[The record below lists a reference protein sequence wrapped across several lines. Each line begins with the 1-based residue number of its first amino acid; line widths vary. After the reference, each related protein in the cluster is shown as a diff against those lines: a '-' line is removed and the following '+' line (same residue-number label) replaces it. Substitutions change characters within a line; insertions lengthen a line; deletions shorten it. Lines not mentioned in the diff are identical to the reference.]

1 MKVLHQK
8 LLRELFA
15 AKGVLA
21 AIISIIAVGIGCF
34 IAMSSTYDNLEYSRQ
49 SYYRLCRMADFSV
62 ELKKVPVG
70 DLAALSEIPGVTNLF
85 PRIVFE
91 VTASLEGV
99 EKPLSGKVISLP
111 EHENAPINR
120 IVIQQGSYFTDQ
132 RQEEVILND
141 AFARAHHLKPGD
153 HIQLILNN
161 HLQDLIIIGTAIS
174 SEFVYLIGP
183 GGLVPEPES
192 YGVFYLKH
200 NYAEDVFGF
209 EGAANQILGQVARDY
224 QSPNRVRQILDQ
236 IELHLE
242 DYGVFST
249 TPLAQQS
256 SHWFLKSEIDGLK
269 VSATIL
275 PAVFLIVA
283 ALALNLLMSRMAEQ
297 QRTVVGTMKALG
309 YSNREV
315 FIHFLQFGL
324 LIGLAGG
331 VSGTLI
337 GYSLAG
343 GMTAQYR
350 HYFEFPALSNEIYPR
365 IILLGMLI
373 SIFFSVLGT
382 FRGVRSVVRL
392 SPAEAMR
399 PKPPLRA
406 RRILLE
412 KIQAF
417 WNALDFRWQLVL
429 RDIFRHRTRTLG
441 GLISAMVGAMLL
453 LVTFSMYDSAFAL
466 LNFQY
471 DKLLLSDID
480 VSFKEDHD
488 YSALYESQQFPGVD
502 YAEPLFHIGCTLRNG
517 IHEKKVGI
525 TGILRDAQLTIPRDT
540 AGNRVVV
547 PETGVL
553 VTRKLADILQI
564 KAGDSIE
571 MTPVSGDR
579 IARQVPVMKIID
591 SYLGLSVYA
600 DYQYLNRLMGESS
613 SVTSVQLKT
622 DPGPHATRRIY
633 QELKQVP
640 AVQSVT
646 SIRDQKEKLE
656 EVLIEQMVVMIVVVI
671 AFSCLIF
678 FGSILNASLISLSE
692 RQQEIATLR
701 VLGYT
706 PSEVGSIFL
715 RESFC
720 INLPGIILGLPAGY
734 WASKGINIAYDT
746 ELFRMPFTIDTM
758 SWVYTVFLGIL
769 FTLIAHW
776 PVQKTIQKMDW
787 LQALNV
793 KE

>member
-1 MKVLHQK
+1 MKVLHRK
-8 LLRELFA
+8 LLRELLA

-34 IAMSSTYDNLEYSRQ
+34 IAMSSTYDNLEYSREN
-49 SYYRLCRMADFSV
+49 YYRLCHMADFSI
-62 ELKKVPVG
+62 ELKKVPMG
-70 DLAALSEIPGVTNLF
+70 DLATLTEVPGVINIL
-85 PRIVFE
+85 PRIVFQ

-99 EKPLSGKVISLP
+99 EKPLSGQAISLP
-111 EHENAPINR
+111 ARENAPING
-120 IVIQQGSYFTDQ
+120 IVIKQGSYFTDQ
-132 RQEEVILND
+132 RQEEVIIND
-141 AFARAHHLKPGD
+141 AFARAHQLRPGD

-161 HLQDLIIIGTAIS
+161 RLQDLLIVGTAIS

-200 NYAEDVFGF
+200 SYAEDVFGF
-209 EGAANQILGQVARDY
+209 EGAANQILGLLAPEF
-224 QSPNRVRQILDQ
+224 QSPNRVREILNQ
-236 IELHLE
+236 LELNLD

-275 PAVFLIVA
+275 PTIFLIVA

-297 QRTVVGTMKALG
+297 QRTVVGTFKALG
-309 YSNREV
+309 YSNQEMFLH
-315 FIHFLQFGL
+315 FIQFGL

-331 VSGTLI
+331 LFGILI

-350 HYFEFPALSNEIYPR
+350 NFFEFPSLTNQLYPR
-365 IILLGMLI
+365 VIILGLLI
-373 SIFFSVLGT
+373 SVFFSVLGT

-406 RRILLE
+406 KRILLE
-412 KIQAF
+412 KMQGF
-417 WNALDFRWQLVL
+417 WNTLDFRWQLVL
-429 RDIFRHRTRTLG
+429 RDIFRNRTRTLG
-441 GLISAMVGAMLL
+441 GILSATVGAMLL

-480 VSFKEDHD
+480 ISFKDDHD
-488 YSALYESQQFPGVD
+488 YAAYFESQQMTGVD
-502 YAEPLFHIGCTLRNG
+502 YAEPLFQIGCTLKNG

-525 TGILRDAQLTIPRDT
+525 TGILSDARLTIPRDT
-540 AGNRVVV
+540 AGNRMEV
-547 PETGVL
+547 PQTGIL
-553 VTRKLADILQI
+553 VTRKLADILQVQ
-564 KAGDSIE
+564 AGDSIE
-571 MTPVSGDR
+571 LIPVSGDR
-579 IARQVPVMKIID
+579 AVRRVPVMKIID
-591 SYLGLSVYA
+591 SYLGLTVYA
-600 DYQYLNRLMGESS
+600 DFQYLNRLMGEADTLS
-613 SVTSVQLKT
+613 SVQLKT
-622 DPGPHATRRIY
+622 NPRPAVTRQIY
-633 QELKQVP
+633 RELKQVP
-640 AVQSVT
+640 AIQSVN
-646 SIRDQKEKLE
+646 SIRDQKDKLQ
-656 EVLIEQMVVMIVVVI
+656 EVLVDQMIVMIVVVI
-671 AFSCLIF
+671 VFSSLIF

-720 INLPGIILGLPAGY
+720 VNLPGILLGLPAGY

-746 ELFRMPFTIDTM
+746 ELFRMPFTIGTM
-758 SWVYTVFLGIL
+758 SWVYTILLGIL
-769 FTLIAHW
+769 FTLISHW
-776 PVQKTIQKMDW
+776 PVQKAIQNMDW
-787 LQALNV
+787 LKALNV

>member
-1 MKVLHQK
+1 MKVLHRK
-8 LLRELFA
+8 LMRELFA
-15 AKGVLA
+15 AKGVLV

-49 SYYRLCRMADFSV
+49 SYYRVCQMADFSV

-70 DLAALSEIPGVTNLF
+70 DLATLTDVPGVTNIL

-99 EKPLSGKVISLP
+99 EKPLSGQAVSLP
-111 EHENAPINR
+111 AHENAPINR
-120 IVIQQGSYFTDQ
+120 IVIKQGSYFTDQ
-132 RQEEVILND
+132 RQEEVIIND
-141 AFARAHHLKPGD
+141 AFARAHNLRPGD

-161 HLQDLIIIGTAIS
+161 RLQDLLIVGTAIS

-183 GGLVPEPES
+183 GGLVPEPET

-200 NYAEDVFGF
+200 DYAEDVFGF
-209 EGAANQILGQVARDY
+209 EGAANQILGHLAPEF
-224 QSPNRVRQILDQ
+224 QSPDRVRQILDQ
-236 IELHLE
+236 LELNLD

-275 PAVFLIVA
+275 PTIFLIVA

-297 QRTVVGTMKALG
+297 QRTIVGTLKALG
-309 YSNREV
+309 YSNQEIFLH
-315 FIHFLQFGL
+315 FIQFGL
-324 LIGLAGG
+324 LIGIAGG
-331 VSGTLI
+331 LLGILI

-343 GMTAQYR
+343 AMTAQYR
-350 HYFEFPALSNEIYPR
+350 NFFEFPSLVNQMYPR
-365 IILLGMLI
+365 VILLGMLI
-373 SIFFSVLGT
+373 SIFFAVLGT

-412 KIQAF
+412 RIHAF
-417 WNALDFRWQLVL
+417 WNAIDFRWQLVL
-429 RDIFRHRTRTLG
+429 RDIFRNRTRTLG
-441 GLISAMVGAMLL
+441 GLLSATVGAMLL

-480 VSFKEDHD
+480 ISFKDDHD
-488 YSALYESQQFPGVD
+488 YAALFESQQLTGVD
-502 YAEPLFHIGCTLRNG
+502 YAEPLFHIGCTLKNG
-517 IHEKKVGI
+517 IYEKKAGI
-525 TGILRDAQLTIPRDT
+525 TGITRTAQLTIPRDT
-540 AGNRVVV
+540 EGNRVDV
-547 PETGVL
+547 PETGIL

-564 KAGDSIE
+564 QAGDSLE
-571 MTPVSGDR
+571 MIPVTGDR

-600 DYQYLNRLMGESS
+600 DFDYLNRLMGESQTL
-613 SVTSVQLKT
+613 TSVQLKT
-622 DPGPHATRRIY
+622 NPR
-633 QELKQVP
+633 P
-640 AVQSVT
+640 AVTRQIYRQVKQIPAIQSVT
-646 SIRDQKEKLE
+646 SIRDQKDKLK
-656 EVLIEQMVVMIVVVI
+656 EVLVDQMIVMIVVVI
-671 AFSCLIF
+671 VFSCLIF

-706 PSEVGSIFL
+706 PAEVGSIFL

-720 INLPGIILGLPAGY
+720 VNLPGILLGLPAGY

-746 ELFRMPFTIDTM
+746 ELFRMPFTIDAM
-758 SWVYTVFLGIL
+758 SWVYTVLLGII
-769 FTLIAHW
+769 FTLISHW
-776 PVQKTIQKMDW
+776 PVQKAIRNMDW
-787 LQALNV
+787 LTALNV

>member
-1 MKVLHQK
+1 MKVLHRK
-8 LLRELFA
+8 LRRELLA

-34 IAMSSTYDNLEYSRQ
+34 IGMTSTYDNLEYSRQ
-49 SYYRLCRMADFSV
+49 NYYRLCHMADFSI

-70 DLAALSEIPGVTNLF
+70 DLTTLTEIPGIINIL

-91 VTASLEGV
+91 VTAALENV
-99 EKPLSGKVISLP
+99 EKPVSGKVISLP
-111 EHENAPINR
+111 AHENASINR
-120 IVIQQGSYFTDQ
+120 IVIKQGSYFTDQ

-141 AFARAHHLKPGD
+141 AFARAHHLRPGD

-161 HLQDLIIIGTAIS
+161 RLQDLLVVGTAIS

-200 NYAEDVFGF
+200 SYAEDVFGF
-209 EGAANQILGQVARDY
+209 EGAANQILGQLAPEF
-224 QSPNRVRQILDQ
+224 QSPNRVRQVLDQ
-236 IELHLE
+236 LELNLDE
-242 DYGVFST
+242 YGVVSK

-275 PAVFLIVA
+275 PTIFLIVA

-297 QRTVVGTMKALG
+297 QRTVVGTLKALG
-309 YSNREV
+309 YSNREIFLH
-315 FIHFLQFGL
+315 FIQFGI

-331 VSGTLI
+331 FLGILI

-343 GMTAQYR
+343 GMTTQYR
-350 HYFEFPALSNEIYPR
+350 QFFEFPSLTNQLYPR
-365 IILLGMLI
+365 VILLGMVI
-373 SIFFSVLGT
+373 SIFFAVLGT

-412 KIQAF
+412 QWHTF

-429 RDIFRHRTRTLG
+429 RDIFRNRIRTLG
-441 GLISAMVGAMLL
+441 GVLSAMVGAMLL

-480 VSFKEDHD
+480 ITFKDDHD
-488 YSALYESQQFPGVD
+488 YSAFYETQKISGVD
-502 YAEPLFHIGCTLRNG
+502 FAEPLFQVGCTLKNG
-517 IHEKKVGI
+517 IHEKKVAI
-525 TGILRDAQLTIPRDT
+525 TGIINQARLTIPRDT
-540 AGNRVVV
+540 AGNKVTV
-547 PETGVL
+547 PETGIL
-553 VTRKLADILQI
+553 VTRKLAEILQI
-564 KAGDSIE
+564 QAGDSIE
-571 MTPVSGDR
+571 MIPVTGDR
-579 IARQVPVMKIID
+579 TSRRVPVMKIID
-591 SYLGLSVYA
+591 SYLGLTVYA
-600 DYQYLNRLMGESS
+600 DFQYLNRLMGEVDSL
-613 SVTSVQLKT
+613 TSVQLKT
-622 DPGPHATRRIY
+622 DPRPEATQQIY
-633 QELKQVP
+633 RQVKQLP
-640 AVQSVT
+640 AIQAVN
-646 SIRDQKEKLE
+646 SIRDQKSKLQ
-656 EVLIEQMVVMIVVVI
+656 EVLVDQMVVMIVVVI
-671 AFSCLIF
+671 IFSCLIF

-706 PSEVGSIFL
+706 PSEVGAIFL
-715 RESFC
+715 RESLC
-720 INLPGIILGLPAGY
+720 VNIPGILLGLPVGY
-734 WASKGINIAYDT
+734 WASQGINIAYDT
-746 ELFRMPFTIDTM
+746 ELFRMPFTIETM
-758 SWVYTVFLGIL
+758 SWVYTVLLGIL
-769 FTLIAHW
+769 FTLISHW
-776 PVQKTIQKMDW
+776 PVQKTIQNMNW
-787 LQALNV
+787 LTALNV